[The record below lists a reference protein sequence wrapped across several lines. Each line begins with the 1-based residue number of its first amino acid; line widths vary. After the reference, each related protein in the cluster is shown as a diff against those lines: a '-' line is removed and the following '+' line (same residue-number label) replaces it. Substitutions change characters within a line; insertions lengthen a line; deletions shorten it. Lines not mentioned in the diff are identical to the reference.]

1 MVKLDPKRWRGM
13 LPIDEGFTR
22 KTFWAAALFLALAL
36 LFVFMLSLAP
46 RILTYSDLNKA
57 IEANNQNIAR
67 FEAEREKTVAHLEE
81 LKKQYLILD
90 DEVKRNRTLI
100 DTYRASVNQYA
111 IDLASLYTRIS
122 KLNPNVATIEKQ
134 IKSLKMEI
142 YKYEGMLNSCEQRQN
157 ILMEKLKTIEKG
169 K

>member
-46 RILTYSDLNKA
+46 RSLTYSDLNKA
-57 IEANNQNIAR
+57 IEANNQNIAK

-90 DEVKRNRTLI
+90 DEVKRDRAML
-100 DTYRASVNQYA
+100 DAYRSAVNQYE
-111 IDLASLYTRIS
+111 IDLASLYTRLN
-122 KLNPNVATIEKQ
+122 KLNPDIG
-134 IKSLKMEI
+134 KME
-142 YKYEGMLNSCEQRQN
+142 RQ
-157 ILMEKLKTIEKG
+157 IRSLR
-169 K
+169 